1 MPADH
6 PLIKL
11 AEECLLAQNLDAHLT
26 LGSTDANIPLS
37 RGYPALVLGVT
48 RGGGAHTKNEFIEML
63 PIEKGMKQLVMFIER
78 AWG

>member
-1 MPADH
+1 
-6 PLIKL
+6 
-11 AEECLLAQNLDAHLT
+11 
-26 LGSTDANIPLS
+26 LS